1 MPLLVALIIL
11 AVFLLRIL
19 GVMVRVETASLEA
32 FLPEGPQVE
41 YDGALLRFL
50 SVSIQ
55 ITL

>member
-1 MPLLVALIIL
+1 MSLLVALIIL
-11 AVFLLRIL
+11 GLFLLRIF
-19 GVMVRVETASLEA
+19 GVEVGVETTALEA

-41 YDGALLRFL
+41 GIGALLRFL